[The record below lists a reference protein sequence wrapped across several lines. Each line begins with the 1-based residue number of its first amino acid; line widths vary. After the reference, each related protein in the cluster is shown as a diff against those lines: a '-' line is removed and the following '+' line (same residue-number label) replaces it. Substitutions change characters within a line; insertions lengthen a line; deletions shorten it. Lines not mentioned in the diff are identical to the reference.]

1 MSHNSTAIS
10 SGQPRVET
18 PPELLEEP
26 VAPDS
31 SVEPPVEPGDLG
43 ERSSIAAE
51 VREIA
56 PDEPLPLLS
65 DAVVRARAE
74 AVSMAHRINHFQ
86 KHSLCDGCNR
96 AKLFSKRIRY
106 HRVPDP
112 ESDLPDSS
120 KFGEQVAIDHMV
132 VSKSSGGKEFLVLI
146 LCNPFTG

>member
-1 MSHNSTAIS
+1 MTSVLRHLLK
-10 SGQPRVET
+10 
-18 PPELLEEP
+18 LLEEP

-31 SVEPPVEPGDLG
+31 SVKPAVESGDLG

-56 PDEPLPLLS
+56 PDGFFSSLS
-65 DAVVRARAE
+65 DAVVPARAE
-74 AVSMAHRINHFQ
+74 PVSMAHRTNHFQ
-86 KHSLCDGCNR
+86 QHSLRDVCKQ

-106 HRVPDP
+106 HRVPGP
-112 ESDLPDSS
+112 ESYFPDSS